1 MSWLAPA
8 ALSLAA
14 LMAAFAA
21 MWLISLRLRDVG
33 VVDVAWGPG
42 FVLVTAIWAAM
53 AGVGTPSALLVAA
66 CVTAWGA
73 RLGVH
78 LFLRHRRSA
87 QEDARYAA
95 MRSADPAGFP
105 RRSLATVFLLQAV
118 ILWGLALP
126 IHFAFAV
133 QGAETERPVS
143 WLHALGLA
151 LFLAG
156 FMLEALADWQ
166 LARFRS
172 DPANRGRL
180 LTAGLFAWSRHPNYF
195 GESMLWFGI
204 AAMSHAGTGQIWVY
218 AGPAALTFLLL
229 KVSGVTLLDA
239 HLASTRPEFAAYARR
254 TSAFI
259 PWPPRN

>member
-8 ALSLAA
+8 AASLAA
-14 LMAAFAA
+14 LVLAFGV
-21 MWLISLRLRDVG
+21 MWLVSLKLRDAG
-33 VVDVAWGPG
+33 VVDIIWGPG
-42 FVLVTAIWAAM
+42 FVLVTAVWAAA
-53 AGVGTPSALLVAA
+53 AGVGTLSTLLVAV

-73 RLGVH
+73 RLGAH
-78 LFLRHRRSA
+78 LFLRGRRSE

-95 MRSADPAGFP
+95 MRAADPARFP
-105 RRSLATVFLLQAV
+105 RRSLVTVFMLQAV

-126 IHFAFAV
+126 IHLAFAM
-133 QGAETERPVS
+133 QGAEAGQPAN

-156 FMLEALADWQ
+156 FMLEAAADWR
-166 LARFRS
+166 LARFRR

-180 LTAGLFAWSRHPNYF
+180 LTTGLFAWSRHPNYF
-195 GESMLWFGI
+195 GESMLWFGV
-204 AAMSHAGTGQIWVY
+204 ATMSYAGTGQVLTF

-239 HLASTRPEFAAYARR
+239 HLARTRPEFTAYARR

-259 PWPPRN
+259 PWPPRS

>member
-8 ALSLAA
+8 GLALAA
-14 LMAAFAA
+14 LMALFAL
-21 MWLISLRLRDVG
+21 MWLISLKARDAG
-33 VVDVAWGPG
+33 VVDIMWGPG
-42 FVLVTAIWAAM
+42 FVVVTAIWAAM
-53 AGVGTPSALLVAA
+53 AGVGTLSALLVAL
-66 CVTAWGA
+66 CVTAWGV
-73 RLGVH
+73 RLGAH

-95 MRSADPAGFP
+95 MRAADPAGFP

-126 IHFAFAV
+126 IHTAFAM
-133 QGAETERPVS
+133 QGTDAEQPLG
-143 WLHALGLA
+143 WPHALGFA

-156 FMLEALADWQ
+156 FTLEAMADWR
-166 LARFRS
+166 LARFKS
-172 DPANRGRL
+172 NPANRGRL
-180 LTAGLFAWSRHPNYF
+180 LTDGLFAWSRHPNYF
-195 GESMLWFGI
+195 GESVLWFGV
-204 AAMSHAGTGQIWVY
+204 AMMSYAGTGQVWVF
-218 AGPAALTFLLL
+218 AAPAALTFLLL

-259 PWPPRN
+259 PWPPRA

>member
-8 ALSLAA
+8 ALALAA
-14 LMAAFAA
+14 LMTLFAL
-21 MWLISLRLRDVG
+21 MWLISLKARDAG
-33 VVDVAWGPG
+33 VVDIVWGPG
-42 FVLVTAIWAAM
+42 FVVVTAIWAAM
-53 AGVGTPSALLVAA
+53 AGVGTLSALLVAA
-66 CVTAWGA
+66 CVTAWGL
-73 RLGVH
+73 RLGAH

-95 MRSADPAGFP
+95 MRAADPAGFP
-105 RRSLATVFLLQAV
+105 RRSLVMVFLLQAV

-126 IHFAFAV
+126 IHIAFAL
-133 QGAETERPVS
+133 QGAEAERPAS

-156 FMLEALADWQ
+156 FTLEALADWR
-166 LARFRS
+166 LARFKS

-195 GESMLWFGI
+195 GESVLWFGVATI
-204 AAMSHAGTGQIWVY
+204 SYAGTGQIWAY

-239 HLASTRPEFAAYARR
+239 HLGRTRPEFAAYARR

-259 PWPPRN
+259 PWPPRG